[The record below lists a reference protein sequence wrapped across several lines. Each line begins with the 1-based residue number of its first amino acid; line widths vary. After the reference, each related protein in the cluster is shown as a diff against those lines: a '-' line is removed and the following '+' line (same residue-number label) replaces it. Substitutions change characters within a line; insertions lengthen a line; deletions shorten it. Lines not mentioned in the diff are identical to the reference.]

1 MRFDLLGV
9 REFAEKLTL
18 TGGLGSSGAS
28 APLSKARKGVKLHKA
43 VQKYLETLHPDFASE
58 KQVLYKYISEDP
70 ELLGDGEFTLE
81 GRIDGLHKE
90 GEITV
95 ISEIKSADIHPEAA
109 DITHLAQGEIYGF
122 ILTADQPE
130 DTMVRIDVIYGLYS
144 DFTALRIFSV
154 DHTAKSL
161 RERVVP
167 LLFRYSTY
175 VSYLNRHNRELE
187 AELTGMPFMYGSF
200 RQGQRTMAVNVY
212 NALKNA
218 DIPVLQVNAPTGI
231 GKTAAAIYPALKA
244 LDFKAGE
251 RSAIFYLTAKNEG
264 ARPAE
269 ETLKL
274 ALGSVPSMKVCSLSA
289 KDKIC
294 IFKNENAAENRG
306 CDPDNCPYA
315 KNNFTNVRS
324 AIREALSSGVSFF
337 DRAYVQEISKK
348 QNVCP
353 FELMLD
359 LTQFCDVIIGDYN
372 YLFDPE
378 SYLKRW
384 FAEERG
390 NYYFLIDEAHQ
401 LPERVRS
408 MYSASLDVDSLM
420 NCAKKKKRLKLG
432 KELIKAAELID
443 DYSRSEEEGI
453 VSDASELI
461 KVTDKLTDLAFEY
474 LEKHEDENLLELC
487 FNMLHF
493 KTVYSMTEDG
503 GFLFSSSHEDGGT
516 SSLLCMDPS
525 GIIRRKCAIG
535 QGAVLFSGSLLPEPF
550 FAELLGAKDM
560 PFVSLSTPFPKENLL
575 ALAGTFA
582 DTRYRA
588 REASKLQVAS
598 FIADLSI
605 SLKTGNF
612 IVFFGS
618 WTYMESVYGSLD
630 ENFRENYVFVQPKS
644 SDQESRN
651 RFVEG
656 FESSPSKLHIGFCV
670 LGGSYSE
677 GLDLPGDRLSGV
689 VIVGTGIPQV
699 GRRTELLRSY
709 YEKGKDQGKGQE
721 TDQETVRDMV
731 NSGENIYLIR
741 AGNDSGFKNAY
752 FYPGVNKVIQAAGR
766 VIRTDT
772 DRGFVLFLDSRYSR
786 RDYINA
792 LSGCY
797 KYEVIRDAEK
807 TIRRIVDFISEI

>member
-1 MRFDLLGV
+1 MRYDLLGV

-43 VQKYLETLHPDFASE
+43 VQKQLGSLHPDFAAE
-58 KQVLYKYISEDP
+58 KQVLYKYIPEDQGLP
-70 ELLGDGEFTLE
+70 SDGGFTLE
-81 GRIDGLHKE
+81 GRIDGLHTE

-95 ISEIKSADIHPEAA
+95 ISEIKSADNYREAA

-122 ILTADQPE
+122 ILTADKPD

-144 DFTALRIFSV
+144 DFSAIRVFSF

-161 RERVVP
+161 RERVFP
-167 LLFRYSTY
+167 LLTRYSSY

-187 AELTGMPFMYGSF
+187 AELTGMPFMHGSF
-200 RQGQRTMAVNVY
+200 RSGQRTMAVNVY
-212 NALKNA
+212 NALKNDA
-218 DIPVLQVNAPTGI
+218 IPVLQVNAPTGI

-274 ALGSVPSMKVCSLSA
+274 ALGSVPSMKVCSLCA

-294 IFKNENAAENRG
+294 IFKSENTEDSRG

-315 KNNFTNVRS
+315 ENHFTNVRA
-324 AIREALSSGVSFF
+324 AIREAICSGESFF
-337 DRAYVQEISKK
+337 DRTCVQELSHKH
-348 QNVCP
+348 NVCP

-390 NYYFLIDEAHQ
+390 QYYFLIDEAHQ

-408 MYSASLDVDSLM
+408 MYSASLNVDALM
-420 NCAKKKKRLKLG
+420 SCAKKKKRLKLG
-432 KELIKAAELID
+432 KELVKAAELID
-443 DYSRSEEEGI
+443 AYSRSEAEGI

-474 LEKHEDENLLELC
+474 LEKHEDANLLELC
-487 FNMLHF
+487 FNMIHF
-493 KTVYSMTEDG
+493 KTIYSMIENG
-503 GFLFSSSHEDGGT
+503 GFLFNSSPENGGT

-525 GIIRRKCAIG
+525 GIIRGKCGIG
-535 QGAVLFSGSLLPEPF
+535 RGAVLFSGSLLPETF
-550 FAELLGAKDM
+550 FAELFGAKDM
-560 PFVSLSTPFPKENLL
+560 PFVSLSSLFPKENLL
-575 ALAGTFA
+575 SIAGTFA

-588 REASKLQVAS
+588 REASKVKVAS
-598 FIADLSI
+598 FIIDLSK
-605 SLKTGNF
+605 SLKTGNY

-630 ENFRENYVFVQPKS
+630 ANFRENYVFVQPKS
-644 SDQESRN
+644 SDQELRN

-656 FESSPSKLHIGFCV
+656 FEASPSGLHIGFCV

-709 YEKGKDQGKGQE
+709 YEKGMDPKRDRGN
-721 TDQETVRDMV
+721 DQEKDRDSDYSV
-731 NSGENIYLIR
+731 ENSYPMR
-741 AGNDSGFKNAY
+741 ADNDSGFKNAY

-792 LSGCY
+792 LLGCY

-807 TIRRIVDFISEI
+807 TIRRIVDFISGI